1 MSFSPSRTR
10 VNRCELWEFSDT
22 GAAISLAS
30 RAVDQTHGF
39 QLLHALPGLDG
50 IEQQSWQHFLSCS
63 LNMIATLNGSLKGTH
78 DVTIRDVQLLELLN
92 RPNRRTHR
100 LRALARALRVS
111 EGQLANQVRRL
122 EELGWITRSPDRRD
136 RRGMLPRLTSDGHI
150 RLSAVL
156 ETYAQGVRAHYLDH
170 LQHEQMVVLVDSCR
184 RINGP
189 LKAQM

>member
-1 MSFSPSRTR
+1 MDETHAFLHTR
-10 VNRCELWEFSDT
+10 W
-22 GAAISLAS
+22 
-30 RAVDQTHGF
+30 
-39 QLLHALPGLDG
+39 LPGLDG
-50 IEQQSWQHFLSCS
+50 IEHQSWQHFLSCS
-63 LNMIATLNGSLKGTH
+63 LNVIATLNGSLKGTH
-78 DVTIRDVQLLELLN
+78 DVSIRDVLLLELLN

-156 ETYAQGVRAHYLDH
+156 ETYAQQVRAHYLDH
-170 LQHEQMVVLVDSCR
+170 LRHEQMVCLVDSCR

-189 LKAQM
+189 LKAEM